1 MRSWEVG
8 IPVDGGGRMLSRMTS
23 SHSRM
28 SRVNLRLP
36 ICLSKICKP
45 ASKKE
50 RKRKEGD
57 RAKVGASKI
66 TKASIVFWLLIFS
79 NR

>member
-23 SHSRM
+23 SH
-28 SRVNLRLP
+28 
-36 ICLSKICKP
+36 CKP